1 MSKKQKPAGQG
12 GRSGQRGSFDDGA
25 NLTAVPL
32 KCQTRPDVFAR
43 AKEQYTV
50 LDAWRM
56 LGLPGEPTLGTN
68 ISPLREER
76 RPSFS
81 IYDGGRK
88 FKDQG
93 GGGEQGDDERTN
105 TGTARSTH
113 AEFLTPIIEGW
124 LSSMSRED
132 AVDTLNAIGVPC
144 GL

>member
-81 IYDGGRK
+81 IQGMAAPTPAPLGLAARRK
-88 FKDQG
+88 K
-93 GGGEQGDDERTN
+93 
-105 TGTARSTH
+105 
-113 AEFLTPIIEGW
+113 
-124 LSSMSRED
+124 
-132 AVDTLNAIGVPC
+132 TLLC
-144 GL
+144 GSPRH